1 MGERIRDICN
11 AGLQAVVALVLGL
24 FELIAELKRE
34 NEALR
39 DKVASLEK
47 DSTNSSKPPSSD
59 GLKKKHGSPKRGSSG
74 RRPGGQKGHVG
85 NTRAPVPP
93 QQVSRTVP
101 YRPTDCE
108 RCRRHFDGTEHSEV
122 VERRQTSGMPKIEP
136 TVTEHHFYAVA
147 CPCGHQTRLPVPNG
161 VMSGIDED
169 LQALIAYLTG
179 EARLSRR
186 TLQKVLAEVFGTPIS
201 VGALQNRLED
211 TSEALEPTCRQL
223 EDALAREPVINI
235 DETSY
240 PHNRQLP
247 WLWAF
252 VAKAFVYF
260 TIAASRGSKVLRAVL
275 GNTYDGI
282 IICDRFS
289 AYIKYHKDRACGLI
303 QFCWAHIIRQA
314 KGLPPVCACGCGEL
328 FSRLAR
334 ARIGAVFRLW
344 HTFKRGQLSRQQ
356 LIEKAQAPIGRL
368 RTLLEDN
375 LDSSSR
381 QVRTFCN
388 GQLGKWDSLF
398 TFIYHEGVEPTNN
411 LAERLIRPGV
421 QSRKISYCTRSE
433 NGQLLRARLLTVLET
448 CRMQG
453 RNPLQFLRAA
463 IHAKRH
469 GHPFVSLLPFEAEK
483 QQQSVA

>member
-1 MGERIRDICN
+1 MGEWIRNIYN

-24 FELIAELKRE
+24 FELIAELTRE

-59 GLKKKHGSPKRGSSG
+59 GLKKKRGSPKRGSCG
-74 RRPGGQKGHVG
+74 RRPGAQKGHVG
-85 NTRAPVPP
+85 KTRAPVPP

-108 RCRRHFDGTEHSEV
+108 RCRRHFDGTEHREV
-122 VERRQTSGMPKIEP
+122 VERRQTWGMPKIEP
-136 TVTEHHFYAVA
+136 VVTEHDFYAVE
-147 CPCGHQTRLPVPNG
+147 CPCGHRTRLPVPDG
-161 VMSGIDED
+161 LMCGIDED

-186 TLQKVLAEVFGTPIS
+186 TLQKILAEVFGTPIS

-211 TSEALEPTCRQL
+211 TSDALEPTCREL

-240 PHNRQLP
+240 PHNTTLA

-252 VAKAFVYF
+252 VAETFVYF

-275 GNTYDGI
+275 GKAFDGI

-289 AYIKYHKDRACGLI
+289 AYVKYHKDRACGLI

-314 KGLPPVCACGCGEL
+314 KGLPAVCACGSGEL

-334 ARIGAVFRLW
+334 ARIGTVFRLW
-344 HTFKRGQLSRQQ
+344 HAFKRGHLSRQQ
-356 LIEKAQAPIGRL
+356 LIEKTQAPIGRL
-368 RTLLEDN
+368 RTLLEEN
-375 LDSSSR
+375 LHSSSKE
-381 QVRTFCN
+381 VRTFCK
-388 GQLGKWDSLF
+388 GQLGKWNSLW

-411 LAERLIRPGV
+411 LAERLIRPAV
-421 QSRKISYCTRSE
+421 QTRKISYCTRSH

-453 RNPLQFLRAA
+453 RNPLEFLVAA
-463 IHAKRH
+463 IRAKRQ
-469 GHPFVSLLPFEAEK
+469 GHRFPSLLPAEAKHRE
-483 QQQSVA
+483 QIAA